1 MEALPE
7 HAKLAAEIIGVIC
20 VVATVIVRLT
30 PDKKDDEKVGKIAK
44 IIFTIINYLP
54 TLGINPR
61 TKQLEKIVREEGK
74 DKKEEEKN

>member
-7 HAKLAAEIIGVIC
+7 KVKLAAEILGIIC
-20 VVATVIVRLT
+20 LVATVIVRIT
-30 PDKKDDEKVGKIAK
+30 PNPKDDGKVSKIAK

-61 TKQLEKIVREEGK
+61 TKKLEAAVAEYG
-74 DKKEEEKN
+74 KKEVDQKK

>member
-7 HAKLAAEIIGVIC
+7 KVKLIAEILGVIC
-20 VVATVIVRLT
+20 VIATIIVRLT
-30 PDKKDDEKVGKIAK
+30 PNQKDDGKVNKIVK

-61 TKQLEKIVREEGK
+61 TKKLEATVREHQEE
-74 DKKEEEKN
+74 KKEEEK